1 MFVSDRAIASPGEL
15 AKVIWDAE
23 VSATIAHHAS
33 DTLVVAS
40 QFLASPGGKPVPQ
53 EWWLTRG
60 RNLRRM
66 WDRAELHRLKTALK
80 QDGRLEDYRYQAY
93 TWAMGPDGVPVRVP
107 AKFVAKLIQ
116 VVQMYGADYR
126 VVFGSQIDH

>member
-15 AKVIWDAE
+15 AKKVWDAQ
-23 VSATIAHHAS
+23 VSATIAHNDT
-33 DTLVVAS
+33 DTLVAAS
-40 QFLASPGGKPVPQ
+40 QFLASPGQPVPQ
-53 EWWLTRG
+53 AWWLTRG

-66 WDRAELHRLKTALK
+66 WDRAELHRLKQSLK

-107 AKFVAKLIQ
+107 AKFVAKLIE
-116 VVQMYGADYR
+116 VVTLYGDDYR
-126 VVFGSQIDH
+126 LVYASQIDD